1 MPILISGISGVRGII
16 DDGFDKSVVEE
27 YTRAFAQLME
37 YGRIVIAQDSRPS
50 GEMFKGIVEHTLSQL
65 GCEIIDCGIC
75 PTPTAQLMV
84 KDLKARG
91 GIIVTASHNPIEWN
105 ALKFVGDEGLFLDAD
120 EHQILQ
126 QALAE
131 VQSSGPLTMEPTG
144 SITKLDDRI
153 ERHIENVMDLELVNV
168 AAIRELRPKVVIDA
182 INGAGSEALPAFLER
197 LGCQVIPI
205 NCENDGNFV
214 HTPEPLPENL
224 QELRSTVTRVG
235 ADIGIATDPDAD
247 RLAVID
253 GLGNPLV
260 EEYTLVLAAY
270 HALRHANEEDH
281 RPLVTNLSST
291 KALDDLAA
299 RYGRQ
304 VLRTP
309 VGEIHVARK
318 MQQTDTL
325 IGGEGNGGVILAASH
340 LGRDSLVASGLIL
353 SLMAETKQSVREIAD
368 DLPRYE
374 MVKDK
379 INVQGYEPSAILKSL
394 AEKYESL
401 APNLED
407 GVKISWKDRWVHF
420 RASNTEPI
428 VRIFAEGS
436 SQTVAASLVN
446 EFKSE
451 IQDLLQQ
458 GSA

>member
-1 MPILISGISGVRGII
+1 MTILISGISGVRGII
-16 DDGFDKSVVEE
+16 NDGFDEEVVKV
-27 YTRAFAQLME
+27 YTRAFAQLMDN
-37 YGRIVIAQDSRPS
+37 GRIVIAQDSRPS
-50 GEMFKGIVEHTLSQL
+50 GEMFKAVVEETLSQL

-84 KDLKARG
+84 KDLNARG

-105 ALKFVGDEGLFLDAD
+105 ALKFVGDEGLFLDSD
-120 EHQILQ
+120 EHKQLQIE
-126 QALAE
+126 LAKVNE
-131 VQSSGPLTMEPTG
+131 AGPLTAERSG
-144 SITKLDDRI
+144 SVTKLDDRL
-153 ERHIENVMDLELVNV
+153 ERHIQNVMALDLMNV
-168 AAIRELRPKVVIDA
+168 PAIRALKPKVVIDA
-182 INGAGSEALPAFLER
+182 INGAGSEVLPAFLER
-197 LGCQVIPI
+197 LGCEVIPI
-205 NCENDGNFV
+205 NCDNDGNFV

-224 QELRSTVTRVG
+224 MELRSTVSRVG

-253 GLGNPLV
+253 ANGNPLV

-270 HALRHANEEDH
+270 HALRHAKEDDR

-291 KALDDLAA
+291 KALDDLAE

-318 MQQTDTL
+318 MQQQDSL
-325 IGGEGNGGVILAASH
+325 IGGEGNGGVILAESH

-353 SLMAETKQSVREIAD
+353 SLMAETKQSIREIAD

-379 INVQGYEPSAILKSL
+379 INVQGYQPADILQSL
-394 AEKYESL
+394 AEKYASL
-401 APNLED
+401 TPNLED

-428 VRIFAEGS
+428 VRIFAEAS
-436 SQTVAASLVN
+436 TRTIAASLVN
-446 EFKSE
+446 EFKTE
-451 IQDLLQQ
+451 IQDLL
-458 GSA
+458 

>member
-16 DDGFDKSVVEE
+16 NDGFDAEVVNV
-27 YTRAFAQLME
+27 YTQAFAQLMDQ
-37 YGRIVIAQDSRPS
+37 GKIVIAQDSRPS
-50 GEMFKGIVEHTLSQL
+50 GEMFKGLVETTLKRM
-65 GCEIIDCGIC
+65 GCEVIDCGIC

-84 KDLKARG
+84 KDLNAKG

-105 ALKFVGDEGLFLDAD
+105 ALKFVGAEGLFLDSE
-120 EHQILQ
+120 EHKQLQ
-126 QALAE
+126 NELAKVKE
-131 VQSSGPLTMEPTG
+131 KGLSNAEPTG
-144 SITKLDDRI
+144 ETTLLNERI
-153 ERHIENVMDLELVNV
+153 ERHIENVMALDLVNV
-168 AAIRELRPKVVIDA
+168 DAVKKRHPIVVIDA

-197 LGCQVIPI
+197 IGCEVIQL
-205 NCENDGNFV
+205 NCDNDGNFV

-224 QELRSTVTRVG
+224 MELRKQVSRHG

-253 GLGNPLV
+253 EFGNPLV

-270 HALRHANEEDH
+270 HALRNADEDDR
-281 RPLVTNLSST
+281 RPIVTNLST
-291 KALDDLAA
+291 TMALDELAK
-299 RYGRQ
+299 RYGRE

-318 MQQTDTL
+318 MQQQASL
-325 IGGEGNGGVILAASH
+325 IGGEGNGGVILAESH

-353 SLMAETKQSVREIAD
+353 SLMAETGQSIREIAN

-374 MVKDK
+374 MVKDR
-379 INVQGYEPSAILKSL
+379 INVLGYQPEDILNSL
-394 AEKYESL
+394 AKKYASL

-407 GVKISWKDRWVHF
+407 GVKITWRDRWVHF

-436 SQTVAASLVN
+436 SRTVATSLVK
-446 EFKSE
+446 EFKTE
-451 IQDLLQQ
+451 IQNLM
-458 GSA
+458 

>member
-1 MPILISGISGVRGII
+1 MTILISGISGVRGII
-16 DDGFDKSVVEE
+16 NDGFDEEVVKV
-27 YTRAFAQLME
+27 YTRAFAQLMDN
-37 YGRIVIAQDSRPS
+37 GRIVIAQDSRPS
-50 GEMFKGIVEHTLSQL
+50 GEMFKAVVEETLSQL

-84 KDLKARG
+84 KDLNARG

-105 ALKFVGDEGLFLDAD
+105 ALKFVGDEGLFLDSD
-120 EHQILQ
+120 EHKQLQIE
-126 QALAE
+126 LAKVSE
-131 VQSSGPLTMEPTG
+131 AGPLTAERSG
-144 SITKLDDRI
+144 SVTKLDDRL
-153 ERHIENVMDLELVNV
+153 ERHIQNVMALDLMNV
-168 AAIRELRPKVVIDA
+168 PAIRALKPKVVIDA
-182 INGAGSEALPAFLER
+182 INGAGSEVLPAFLER
-197 LGCQVIPI
+197 LGCEVIPI
-205 NCENDGNFV
+205 NCDNDGNFV

-224 QELRSTVTRVG
+224 MELRSTVSRVG

-253 GLGNPLV
+253 ANGNPLV

-270 HALRHANEEDH
+270 HALRHAKEDDR

-291 KALDDLAA
+291 KALDDLAE

-318 MQQTDTL
+318 MQQQDSL
-325 IGGEGNGGVILAASH
+325 IGGEGNGGVILAESH

-353 SLMAETKQSVREIAD
+353 SLMAETKQSIREIAD

-379 INVQGYEPSAILKSL
+379 INVQGYQPADILQSL
-394 AEKYESL
+394 AEKYASL
-401 APNLED
+401 TPNLED

-428 VRIFAEGS
+428 VRIFAEAS
-436 SQTVAASLVN
+436 TRTIAASLVN
-446 EFKSE
+446 EFKTE
-451 IQDLLQQ
+451 IQDLL
-458 GSA
+458 

>member
-84 KDLKARG
+84 KDLNARG

-105 ALKFVGDEGLFLDAD
+105 ALKFVGDEGLFLDTE
-120 EHQILQ
+120 EHQLLQ

-131 VQSSGPLTMEPTG
+131 VQASGPLTAEPSG
-144 SITKLDDRI
+144 SVTKLDDRI

-168 AAIRELRPKVVIDA
+168 AAVRELGPKVVIDA
-182 INGAGSEALPAFLER
+182 INGAGSEALPAFLEQ

-270 HALRHANEEDH
+270 HALRHARADDH

-325 IGGEGNGGVILAASH
+325 IGGEGNGGVILADSH

-353 SLMAETKQSVREIAD
+353 SLMAETKQSIREIAD

-379 INVQGYEPSAILKSL
+379 INVQGYEPTAILKSL

-436 SQTVAASLVN
+436 TQTVAASLVN

-451 IQDLLQQ
+451 IQELLQQ

>member
-1 MPILISGISGVRGII
+1 MNKG
-16 DDGFDKSVVEE
+16 K
-27 YTRAFAQLME
+27 
-37 YGRIVIAQDSRPS
+37 IVIAQDSRPS
-50 GEMFKGIVEHTLSQL
+50 GAMFKGVVEDTLSRL

-84 KDLKARG
+84 KQLNAKG

-105 ALKFVGDEGLFLDAD
+105 ALKFVGAEGLFLDSE
-120 EHQILQ
+120 EHKLLQIELAKVR
-126 QALAE
+126 QAAPLNSE
-131 VQSSGPLTMEPTG
+131 RSGQVTH
-144 SITKLDDRI
+144 LDDRI
-153 ERHIENVMDLELVNV
+153 ERHIENVIALDLVNV
-168 AAIRELRPKVVIDA
+168 EAIRKRRPKVVIDA

-197 LGCQVIPI
+197 IGCEVFPI
-205 NCENDGNFV
+205 NCDNDGNFV

-224 QELRSTVTRVG
+224 MGLRNEVSRRG

-253 GLGNPLV
+253 EYGKPLV

-270 HALRHANEEDH
+270 HALRHAAEGDR
-281 RPLVTNLSST
+281 RPIVTNLSST
-291 KALDDLAA
+291 MALDDLAQ
-299 RYGRQ
+299 RYNRK

-318 MQQTDTL
+318 MQQIDSL
-325 IGGEGNGGVILAASH
+325 IGGEGNGGVILAESH

-353 SLMAETKQSVREIAD
+353 SLLAESGQSIREIAN

-379 INVQGYEPSAILKSL
+379 INVQGYEPGDILKAL
-394 AEKYESL
+394 AEKYASL
-401 APNLED
+401 SPNLED

-436 SQTVAASLVN
+436 SQTVAASLVK
-446 EFKSE
+446 EFKTE
-451 IQDLLQQ
+451 IQNLM
-458 GSA
+458 

>member
-1 MPILISGISGVRGII
+1 MSILISGISGVRGII
-16 DDGFDKSVVEE
+16 GDGFDADIVKV
-27 YTRAFAQLME
+27 YTRAFAQLMNN
-37 YGRIVIAQDSRPS
+37 GRIVIAQDSRPS
-50 GEMFKGIVEHTLSQL
+50 GEMFKGVVEDILSRL

-84 KDLKARG
+84 KQLNAKG

-105 ALKFVGDEGLFLDAD
+105 ALKFVGAEGLFLDSE
-120 EHQILQ
+120 EHKVLQ
-126 QALAE
+126 LELAKVME
-131 VQSSGPLTMEPTG
+131 AGELKAERSGQVTQ
-144 SITKLDDRI
+144 LDDRI
-153 ERHIENVMDLELVNV
+153 ERHIQNVMALDLVNV
-168 AAIRELRPKVVIDA
+168 DAIRKRRPKVVIDA

-197 LGCQVIPI
+197 IGCEVFPI
-205 NCENDGNFV
+205 NCNNDGNFV

-224 QELRSTVTRVG
+224 MGLRNEVSRRG

-253 GLGNPLV
+253 EYGNPLV

-270 HALRHANEEDH
+270 HALRHAAEGDY
-281 RPLVTNLSST
+281 RPIVTNLSST
-291 KALDDLAA
+291 MALDDLAQ
-299 RYGRQ
+299 RYNRK
-304 VLRTP
+304 VVRTP

-318 MQQTDTL
+318 MQQIDSL
-325 IGGEGNGGVILAASH
+325 IGGEGNGGVILAESH

-353 SLMAETKQSVREIAD
+353 SLLAESGQSIREIAN

-379 INVQGYEPSAILKSL
+379 INVQGYKPAEILDAL
-394 AEKYESL
+394 AEKYASL
-401 APNLED
+401 LPNLED

-436 SQTVAASLVN
+436 SQTIAASLVK
-446 EFKSE
+446 EFKTE
-451 IQDLLQQ
+451 IQNLM
-458 GSA
+458 

>member
-16 DDGFDKSVVEE
+16 NDGFDERVVEV
-27 YTRAFAQLME
+27 YTRAFAQLMDK
-37 YGRIVIAQDSRPS
+37 GRIVIAQDSRPS
-50 GEMFKGIVEHTLSQL
+50 GEMFKGVVEKVLNQL

-84 KDLKARG
+84 KDLDARG

-105 ALKFVGDEGLFLDAD
+105 ALKFVGDEGLFLDSD
-120 EHQILQ
+120 EHKQLQIELEKVK
-126 QALAE
+126 AADSLHSE
-131 VQSSGPLTMEPTG
+131 LTG
-144 SITKLDDRI
+144 SVTKLDDRI
-153 ERHIENVMDLELVNV
+153 ERHIENVMALDLVNV
-168 AAIRELRPKVVIDA
+168 DAIQELRPKVVIDA

-197 LGCQVIPI
+197 IGCEVFPI
-205 NCENDGNFV
+205 NCDNDGNFV

-224 QELRSTVTRVG
+224 MELRKTVSKEG

-253 GLGNPLV
+253 GNGNPLV

-270 HALRHANEEDH
+270 HALRHAAEDDR

-291 KALDDLAA
+291 KALDDLAE
-299 RYGRQ
+299 RYGRR

-318 MQQTDTL
+318 MQQIDTL
-325 IGGEGNGGVILAASH
+325 IGGEGNGGVILAESH

-353 SLMAETKQSVREIAD
+353 SLMAETRQSIRAIAD

-379 INVQGYEPSAILKSL
+379 INVQGYQPADILQSL
-394 AEKYESL
+394 ADKYASL
-401 APNLED
+401 VPNLED

-446 EFKSE
+446 EFKTE
-451 IQDLLQQ
+451 IQDLL
-458 GSA
+458 

>member
-16 DDGFDKSVVEE
+16 DDGFDAEVVKV
-27 YTRAFAQLME
+27 YTRAFAQLMDN
-37 YGRIVIAQDSRPS
+37 GRIIIAQDSRPS
-50 GEMFKGIVEHTLSQL
+50 GEMFKGVVEETLSKM
-65 GCEIIDCGIC
+65 GCEIVDCGIC

-84 KDLKARG
+84 KDLNAKG

-105 ALKFVGDEGLFLDAD
+105 ALKFVGAEGLFLDSE
-120 EHQILQ
+120 EHRRLQ
-126 QALAE
+126 VELAKVE
-131 VQSSGPLTMEPTG
+131 KSGPLEAEATG
-144 SITKLDDRI
+144 VVTTLDERI
-153 ERHIENVMDLELVNV
+153 ERHIENVIALDLVNV
-168 AAIRELRPKVVIDA
+168 EAIRQRKPKVVIDA

-197 LGCQVIPI
+197 IGCEVFPL
-205 NCENDGNFV
+205 NCDNDGNFV

-224 QELRSTVTRVG
+224 MELRNEVSRKG

-253 GLGNPLV
+253 EYGNPLV

-270 HALRHANEEDH
+270 HALRHAAADDR
-281 RPLVTNLSST
+281 RPIVTNLSST
-291 KALDDLAA
+291 MALDDLAE
-299 RYGRQ
+299 RYGRK

-318 MQQTDTL
+318 MQQTESL
-325 IGGEGNGGVILAASH
+325 IGGEGNGGVILAESH

-353 SLMAETKQSVREIAD
+353 SLLAETGQSIREIAD

-379 INVQGYEPSAILKSL
+379 INVQGYKPAEILNAL
-394 AEKYESL
+394 AEKYASL
-401 APNLED
+401 VPNLED

-436 SQTVAASLVN
+436 SRTVAASLVN
-446 EFKSE
+446 EFKTE
-451 IQDLLQQ
+451 IQNLM
-458 GSA
+458 

>member
-1 MPILISGISGVRGII
+1 MPILISGISGVRGLIN
-16 DDGFDKSVVEE
+16 DGFDEEVVEV
-27 YTRAFAQLME
+27 YTRAFAQLMDK
-37 YGRIVIAQDSRPS
+37 GRIVIAQDSRPS
-50 GEMFKGIVEHTLSQL
+50 GEMFKGVVENTLRKL

-84 KDLKARG
+84 KDLHAKG

-105 ALKFVGDEGLFLDAD
+105 ALKFVGDKGLFLDSE
-120 EHQILQ
+120 EHKQLQIEL
-126 QALAE
+126 LA
-131 VQSSGPLTMEPTG
+131 VKAAGPLHSTLRG
-144 SITKLDDRI
+144 SVTKLDDRI
-153 ERHIENVMDLELVNV
+153 ERHIANVMALDLINV
-168 AAIRELRPKVVIDA
+168 EAIRKMRPKVVVDA

-197 LGCQVIPI
+197 LGCEVIPI
-205 NCENDGNFV
+205 NCNNDGNFV

-224 QELRSTVTRVG
+224 MELRSTVSRVG
-235 ADIGIATDPDAD
+235 ADLGIATDPDAD

-253 GLGNPLV
+253 ALGNPLV

-270 HALRHANEEDH
+270 HALRHAAEDDH
-281 RPLVTNLSST
+281 RPLVTNLST
-291 KALDDLAA
+291 TMALDELAQ

-318 MQQTDTL
+318 MQQQATL
-325 IGGEGNGGVILAASH
+325 IGGEGNGGVILAESH

-353 SLMAETKQSVREIAD
+353 SLMAETKQTIREIAD

-379 INVQGYEPSAILKSL
+379 INVQGYEPTAILQAL
-394 AEKYESL
+394 AEKYASL

-436 SQTVAASLVN
+436 SRMVAASLVN
-446 EFKSE
+446 EFKTE
-451 IQDLLQQ
+451 IQALL
-458 GSA
+458 

>member
-16 DDGFDKSVVEE
+16 DDGFDASVVET
-27 YTRAFAQLME
+27 YTRAFAQLMDK
-37 YGRIVIAQDSRPS
+37 GRIVIAQDSRPS
-50 GEMFKGIVEHTLSQL
+50 GEMFKGVVEKTLSQL

-84 KDLKARG
+84 KDLDARG

-105 ALKFVGDEGLFLDAD
+105 ALKFVGAEGLFLDSD
-120 EHQILQ
+120 EHKQLQ
-126 QALAE
+126 VELAQVKE
-131 VQSSGPLTMEPTG
+131 AGPLKSEPTG
-144 SITKLDDRI
+144 SVTKLDERI
-153 ERHIENVMDLELVNV
+153 ERHIENVIALDLVNV
-168 AAIRELRPKVVIDA
+168 ESIKKLKPKVVIDA

-197 LGCQVIPI
+197 VGCEVIRL
-205 NCENDGNFV
+205 NCDNDGNFV

-224 QELRSTVTRVG
+224 TELRNTVSRVG

-253 GLGNPLV
+253 GVGNPLV

-270 HALRHANEEDH
+270 HALRHAGEDDR

-291 KALDDLAA
+291 MALDDLAE
-299 RYGRQ
+299 RFGRQ

-318 MQQTDTL
+318 MQQQDSL
-325 IGGEGNGGVILAASH
+325 IGGEGNGGVILRESH

-353 SLMAETKQSVREIAD
+353 SLMAETGQSIREIAD
-368 DLPRYE
+368 SLPRYE

-379 INVQGYEPSAILKSL
+379 INVQGYEPAEILKSL
-394 AEKYESL
+394 AAKYASL

-407 GVKISWKDRWVHF
+407 GVKIIWKDRWVHF

-446 EFKSE
+446 EFKTE
-451 IQDLLQQ
+451 IQDLL
-458 GSA
+458 

>member
-16 DDGFDKSVVEE
+16 DDGFDVDVVKV
-27 YTRAFAQLME
+27 YTQAFAQLMQN
-37 YGRIVIAQDSRPS
+37 GRIVIAQDSRPS
-50 GEMFKGIVEHTLSQL
+50 GAMFKDVVELTLRRM

-84 KDLKARG
+84 KDLDARG

-105 ALKFVGDEGLFLDAD
+105 ALKFVGAEGLFLDSE
-120 EHQILQ
+120 EHEQLQ
-126 QALAE
+126 SELSKVKE
-131 VQSSGPLTMEPTG
+131 DGPTEGEPTG
-144 SITKLDDRI
+144 TVTILNERI
-153 ERHIENVMDLELVNV
+153 ERHIESVIKLDLVNT
-168 AAIRELRPKVVIDA
+168 AAIRQRRPKVVIDA

-197 LGCQVIPI
+197 IGCEVIKL
-205 NCENDGNFV
+205 NCDNDGNFV

-224 QELRSTVTRVG
+224 MDLRKEVRRQS

-253 GLGNPLV
+253 EFGNPLV

-270 HALRHANEEDH
+270 HALRNAAEDDR
-281 RPLVTNLSST
+281 RPIVTNLST
-291 KALDDLAA
+291 TMALDELAK

-309 VGEIHVARK
+309 VGEIHVARR
-318 MQQTDTL
+318 MQQQDSL
-325 IGGEGNGGVILAASH
+325 IGGEGNGGVILAESH

-353 SLMAETKQSVREIAD
+353 SLMAETGQSIREIAN

-379 INVQGYEPSAILKSL
+379 INVQGYQPAEILSSL
-394 AEKYESL
+394 AEKYASL
-401 APNLED
+401 MPNLED
-407 GVKISWKDRWVHF
+407 GVKITWKDRWVHF
-420 RASNTEPI
+420 RDSNTEPI

-436 SQTVAASLVN
+436 NQTVAVSLVK
-446 EFKSE
+446 EFKTE
-451 IQDLLQQ
+451 IQNLM
-458 GSA
+458 

>member
-16 DDGFDKSVVEE
+16 DDGFDAGVVEV
-27 YTRAFAQLME
+27 YVRAFAQLMDK
-37 YGRIVIAQDSRPS
+37 GRIVIAQDSRPS
-50 GEMFKGIVEHTLSQL
+50 GEMFKGVVEKTLSQL

-84 KDLKARG
+84 KDLNARG

-105 ALKFVGDEGLFLDAD
+105 ALKFVGDEGLFLDSD
-120 EHQILQ
+120 EHKQLQ
-126 QALAE
+126 VELAK
-131 VQSSGPLTMEPTG
+131 VKKAGPLTAERTG
-144 SITKLDDRI
+144 EVTKLDDRL
-153 ERHIENVMDLELVNV
+153 ERHIENVMALDLMNV
-168 AAIRELRPKVVIDA
+168 EAVREMRPKVVIDA
-182 INGAGSEALPAFLER
+182 INGAGSEALPEFLER
-197 LGCQVIPI
+197 IGCEVHRL
-205 NCENDGNFV
+205 NCDNDGNFV

-224 QELRSTVTRVG
+224 MELRRTVSRVG

-247 RLAVID
+247 RLAVVD
-253 GLGNPLV
+253 SFGNPLV
-260 EEYTLVLAAY
+260 EEYTLVLAGY
-270 HALRHANEEDH
+270 HALRHASEDDR

-291 KALDDLAA
+291 KALDDLAE
-299 RYGRQ
+299 RYGRT

-318 MQQTDTL
+318 MQQQDTL
-325 IGGEGNGGVILAASH
+325 IGGEGNGGVILAESH

-353 SLMAETKQSVREIAD
+353 SLMAETKKSIREIAD
-368 DLPRYE
+368 ELPRYE

-379 INVQGYEPSAILKSL
+379 INVQGYEPEDILKSL
-394 AEKYESL
+394 AEKYSSL
-401 APNLED
+401 TPNLED

-446 EFKSE
+446 EFKTE
-451 IQDLLQQ
+451 IQDLL
-458 GSA
+458 